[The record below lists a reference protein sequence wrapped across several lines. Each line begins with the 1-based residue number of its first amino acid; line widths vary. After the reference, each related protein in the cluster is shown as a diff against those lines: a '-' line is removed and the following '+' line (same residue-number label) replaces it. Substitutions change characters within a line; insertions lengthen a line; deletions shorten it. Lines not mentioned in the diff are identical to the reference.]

1 MSVKFDE
8 LVKKRKKWVASS
20 KENKF
25 DFESILAGL
34 YNDPSHFIYE
44 LLQNAEDEGAKEAK
58 FDLFKDR
65 LDFHHNGK
73 DFDIND
79 IEGVTGIGISKK
91 KENLNLIGKFGVG
104 FKSVFAITETPYIF
118 SGEYSIKIEDFV
130 VPVIVDNDEKISGTL
145 IRLPFNHRKRS
156 QEEIFELTSKRL
168 ENLGLKTMLFLK
180 NIEEIQWR
188 TPSKNG
194 HYLKEIRQINSR
206 VRRVIVISST
216 TNEEYLVIERLIKI
230 EGKNLK
236 VEVAYKLGKDRSGK
250 EIIIPEI
257 DSKLVVYFPTEK
269 VTYLNFIIQGP
280 YRTTPNRENIPL
292 EDEQNRVVLEETA
305 NLIAESLLII
315 KELGYLDVNFLNVLP
330 IKVEDKEKGKIYSV
344 VYDKAKEKLSN
355 DELLPTHDNK
365 YAKAS
370 DALLARG
377 KELTE
382 FLDDED
388 ICLLFNKRYWLDA
401 NITQDRTPELRDYL
415 LKELNILE
423 VDFESFARRITK
435 EFLETKSDKW
445 MINFYIKL
453 LDQQTLW
460 SDRPY
465 RKGILRTKPIIRLEN
480 GEHIAPYDE
489 NGKIQVYLPEET
501 KSKYKT
507 VKFTLTKDENAL
519 KFLKELGLR
528 KPDLFAEV
536 REFIIPKYK
545 KENPRKDDEYFDD
558 FRKFLKAYKT
568 LPEEDKKEFVKELP
582 NITFIDSVKSDTGE
596 YVLKKPNEVYFKND
610 DLVNYFEGYPV
621 YFVSDELYAK
631 FKKEDLIKF
640 LKEIGAE
647 DKPRKIEIE
656 KVAELS
662 WEEKIKY
669 VGYTGRDVQEID
681 YEYEGLE
688 NVIQDITA
696 EKSYLL
702 WNFLLKSIEN
712 LSSWEAKEFFLG
724 KHRWFYQYQQSERFE
739 AKFLKTLKQ
748 EAWLIDKDNNFRK
761 PSEIT
766 FSELSNAYI
775 KSSPNIDVLR
785 MVLEFKPEIID
796 QLPEDDR
803 KILELA
809 RAHGLT
815 PEQFEQL
822 LQQNIPNPETEEESQ
837 KIEGKHWTPK
847 CSPEEAVKR
856 IEDYKPEKTS
866 IPNLK
871 GQSKKNIQQDLEKVE
886 IVKDEDQ
893 SNREA
898 KQSRKVMPD
907 AQSIGRWGEK
917 YVFEAL
923 KEEYQKRGELF
934 ETDYGFKVKIPDS
947 EEFEIVWLNKYQD
960 GGKGYDFVIKKNGEE
975 IQYIEVKTK
984 TREDEELI
992 EVTGTQWEFARNLY
1006 DKNEGD
1012 KYFFFVVMNAGEKDN
1027 AWVKRIQN
1035 PIKDW
1040 KDGNLYAHPV
1050 NFKL

>member
-118 SGEYSIKIEDFV
+118 SGKYSIKIEDFV
-130 VPVIVDNDEKISGTL
+130 VPAIVDNDEKINGTL

-180 NIEEIQWR
+180 NVEEIQWR

-365 YAKAS
+365 YTKAS

-460 SDRPY
+460 TDRPY

-507 VKFTLTKDENAL
+507 VKLTLTKDENAL

-558 FRKFLKAYKT
+558 FRKLLRAYKK
-568 LPEEDKKEFVKELP
+568 LSKDEREEFIEDLS
-582 NITFIDSVKSDTGE
+582 NMAFIDALRSDSE
-596 YVLKKPNEVYFKND
+596 ESVLKKPSEVYFKD
-610 DLVNYFEGYPV
+610 KDLVEYFDGYSV
-621 YFVSDELYAK
+621 YFVSNEL
-631 FKKEDLIKF
+631 FREFNEEELKEF
-640 LKEIGAE
+640 LKELGAE

-724 KHRWFYQYQQSERFE
+724 KRRWFYQYQQSERFE

-748 EAWLIDKDNNFRK
+748 EAWLIDKDSNFRK
-761 PSEIT
+761 PSKIT

-809 RAHGLT
+809 RKHGLT

-893 SNREA
+893 SNRKA

-947 EEFEIVWLNKYQD
+947 EEFEVVWLNKYQD
-960 GGKGYDFVIKKNGEE
+960 EGKGCDFIIKKNGVE

-1006 DKNEGD
+1006 DKNEGY

-1027 AWVKRIQN
+1027 AGVKRIQN
-1035 PIKDW
+1035 PIKHW

>member
-1 MSVKFDE
+1 M
-8 LVKKRKKWVASS
+8 
-20 KENKF
+20 
-25 DFESILAGL
+25 
-34 YNDPSHFIYE
+34 
-44 LLQNAEDEGAKEAK
+44 
-58 FDLFKDR
+58 
-65 LDFHHNGK
+65 
-73 DFDIND
+73 
-79 IEGVTGIGISKK
+79 
-91 KENLNLIGKFGVG
+91 
-104 FKSVFAITETPYIF
+104 
-118 SGEYSIKIEDFV
+118 
-130 VPVIVDNDEKISGTL
+130 
-145 IRLPFNHRKRS
+145 
-156 QEEIFELTSKRL
+156 
-168 ENLGLKTMLFLK
+168 
-180 NIEEIQWR
+180 
-188 TPSKNG
+188 
-194 HYLKEIRQINSR
+194 
-206 VRRVIVISST
+206 
-216 TNEEYLVIERLIKI
+216 
-230 EGKNLK
+230 
-236 VEVAYKLGKDRSGK
+236 
-250 EIIIPEI
+250 
-257 DSKLVVYFPTEK
+257 
-269 VTYLNFIIQGP
+269 
-280 YRTTPNRENIPL
+280 
-292 EDEQNRVVLEETA
+292 
-305 NLIAESLLII
+305 
-315 KELGYLDVNFLNVLP
+315 
-330 IKVEDKEKGKIYSV
+330 
-344 VYDKAKEKLSN
+344 
-355 DELLPTHDNK
+355 
-365 YAKAS
+365 
-370 DALLARG
+370 
-377 KELTE
+377 
-382 FLDDED
+382 
-388 ICLLFNKRYWLDA
+388 
-401 NITQDRTPELRDYL
+401 
-415 LKELNILE
+415 
-423 VDFESFARRITK
+423 
-435 EFLETKSDKW
+435 
-445 MINFYIKL
+445 
-453 LDQQTLW
+453 
-460 SDRPY
+460 
-465 RKGILRTKPIIRLEN
+465 
-480 GEHIAPYDE
+480 
-489 NGKIQVYLPEET
+489 
-501 KSKYKT
+501 
-507 VKFTLTKDENAL
+507 
-519 KFLKELGLR
+519 
-528 KPDLFAEV
+528 
-536 REFIIPKYK
+536 
-545 KENPRKDDEYFDD
+545 
-558 FRKFLKAYKT
+558 
-568 LPEEDKKEFVKELP
+568 
-582 NITFIDSVKSDTGE
+582 
-596 YVLKKPNEVYFKND
+596 
-610 DLVNYFEGYPV
+610 
-621 YFVSDELYAK
+621 
-631 FKKEDLIKF
+631 
-640 LKEIGAE
+640 
-647 DKPRKIEIE
+647 
-656 KVAELS
+656 
-662 WEEKIKY
+662 
-669 VGYTGRDVQEID
+669 
-681 YEYEGLE
+681 
-688 NVIQDITA
+688 
-696 EKSYLL
+696 
-702 WNFLLKSIEN
+702 
-712 LSSWEAKEFFLG
+712 G

-934 ETDYGFKVKIPDS
+934 ETDYGFKIKIPDS

-1006 DKNEGD
+1006 DKNEGY

>member
-1 MSVKFDE
+1 MAGTTK
-8 LVKKRKKWVASS
+8 SS
-20 KENKF
+20 
-25 DFESILAGL
+25 
-34 YNDPSHFIYE
+34 
-44 LLQNAEDEGAKEAK
+44 
-58 FDLFKDR
+58 
-65 LDFHHNGK
+65 
-73 DFDIND
+73 
-79 IEGVTGIGISKK
+79 
-91 KENLNLIGKFGVG
+91 
-104 FKSVFAITETPYIF
+104 IF
-118 SGEYSIKIEDFV
+118 IEDFV
-130 VPVIVDNDEKISGTL
+130 VPAIVDNDEKINGTL

-460 SDRPY
+460 TDRPY

-558 FRKFLKAYKT
+558 FRKLLRAYKK
-568 LPEEDKKEFVKELP
+568 LSKDEREEFIEDLS
-582 NITFIDSVKSDTGE
+582 NIAFIDALRSDSE
-596 YVLKKPNEVYFKND
+596 ESVLKKPSEVYFKD
-610 DLVNYFEGYPV
+610 KDLVEYFDGYSV
-621 YFVSDELYAK
+621 YFVSNEL
-631 FKKEDLIKF
+631 FREFNEEELKEF
-640 LKEIGAE
+640 LKELGVE
-647 DKPRKIEIE
+647 DKPRRIEIPGN
-656 KVAELS
+656 LTL
-662 WEEKIKY
+662 EEKRRLRGDIQH
-669 VGYTGRDVQEID
+669 TGDVHQKD
-681 YEYEGLE
+681 YEYEGLQNFME
-688 NVIQDITA
+688 QMTIV
-696 EKSYLL
+696 KSYLL
-702 WNFLLKSIEN
+702 WRLLLRNIKN
-712 LSSWEAKEFFLG
+712 LSSKEARNFFKG
-724 KHRWFYQYQQSERFE
+724 EYKWWRYQDYYTKSFE
-739 AKFLKTLKQ
+739 AKFLKTLKKH
-748 EAWLIDKDNNFRK
+748 AWLIDKDNNFRK

-809 RAHGLT
+809 RKHGLT

-837 KIEGKHWTPK
+837 KIEGKHWIPK

-856 IEDYKPEKTS
+856 IEDYTPEKIN
-866 IPNLK
+866 IPDLT
-871 GQSKKNIQQDLEKVE
+871 GQSGEMIQQGLESHKE
-886 IVKDEDQ
+886 EPVKDENQ
-893 SNREA
+893 SDREA
-898 KQSRKVMPD
+898 KQSEKTKQTDTR
-907 AQSIGRWGEK
+907 SIGRWGEK

-1006 DKNEGD
+1006 DKNEGY
-1012 KYFFFVVMNAGEKDN
+1012 KYFFFVVMNAGEKDS

-1035 PIKDW
+1035 PIKHW